1 MFINFHH
8 TFSYIFMDLHRFRW
22 FFMDFKGFP
31 CIWRGSGARMF
42 GGLWQP
48 VPPCGGLWRP
58 VAADWIPYK
67 KHFRRTGG
75 LDLKAWCLDAWM
87 LAGLKGFEEVAD
99 RWEEGIRRTE
109 DLRTSHTL
117 DALGG
122 RRIYLMWPLGP
133 MPLLENDWVLIM
145 ILL

>member
-1 MFINFHH
+1 MF
-8 TFSYIFMDLHRFRW
+8 S
-22 FFMDFKGFP
+22 
-31 CIWRGSGARMF
+31 S
-42 GGLWQP
+42 LWPP
-48 VPPCGGLWRP
+48 VAPCGGLWPP

-99 RWEEGIRRTE
+99 RWEEGIGRTE
-109 DLRTSHTL
+109 DLRNSHTL

-122 RRIYLMWPLGP
+122 RRITFFLH
-133 MPLLENDWVLIM
+133 VLV
-145 ILL
+145 LFRSSWLPQAPRP

>member
-1 MFINFHH
+1 
-8 TFSYIFMDLHRFRW
+8 MDLHGLPL
-22 FFMDFKGFP
+22 FFMDFYGFQ

-48 VPPCGGLWRP
+48 VPPCGGLWWP

-99 RWEEGIRRTE
+99 RWEEGIGRTE

-122 RRIYLMWPLGP
+122 RRISFVESDRFRQAAPSNKRHVGRWI
-133 MPLLENDWVLIM
+133 WVGFV
-145 ILL
+145 

>member
-1 MFINFHH
+1 MIC
-8 TFSYIFMDLHRFRW
+8 MDLQRFSRISMV
-22 FFMDFKGFP
+22 FHGFERFWDQGA
-31 CIWRGSGARMF
+31 WR
-42 GGLWQP
+42 P
-48 VPPCGGLWRP
+48 VPPCSGLWRP

-99 RWEEGIRRTE
+99 RWEEGIGRTE
-109 DLRTSHTL
+109 DLRNSHTL

-122 RRIYLMWPLGP
+122 RRILFG
-133 MPLLENDWVLIM
+133 M
-145 ILL
+145 I